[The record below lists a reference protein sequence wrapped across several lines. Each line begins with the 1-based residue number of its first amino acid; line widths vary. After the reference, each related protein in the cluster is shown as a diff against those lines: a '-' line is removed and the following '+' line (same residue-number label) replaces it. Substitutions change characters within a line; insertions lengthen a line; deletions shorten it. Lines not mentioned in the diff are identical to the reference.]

1 MLGFLSGL
9 SDDCSSSDESKSG
22 NLKKRTKFDKNKT
35 GIKSNSNSNSGIQS
49 GAMGQAGLF
58 VPKNAK
64 TALGAPKYID
74 KVKKIY
80 SFFLTF
86 LTDFQS
92 YF

>member
-9 SDDCSSSDESKSG
+9 SDDCSSSDESKMG
-22 NLKKRTKFDKNKT
+22 NFKKRTKFDKNKT
-35 GIKSNSNSNSGIQS
+35 IKSNSNSNSGIQS

-74 KVKKIY
+74 KVNLTVLKFSK
-80 SFFLTF
+80 FF
-86 LTDFQS
+86 
-92 YF
+92 